1 MSHQKSMEDY
11 LEAILIIRKNA
22 GSCRSVDVSAHMN
35 YSKPS
40 VSIAMAKLEASGH
53 VEKKED
59 GQLYLTDLGKRVAE
73 KTLEKH
79 RFLMN
84 LFEKIG
90 VSEKTA
96 EEDACNLEHSLSNE
110 SYEKLKAWVERM
122 ERKENE

>member
-1 MSHQKSMEDY
+1 MSHQKSIEDY
-11 LEAILIIRKNA
+11 LEAILILRKNS
-22 GSCRSVDVSAHMN
+22 GSCRSVDVAMHMN

-59 GQLYLTDLGKRVAE
+59 GQLFLTDLGKRVAE
-73 KTLEKH
+73 RTLEKH
-79 RFLMN
+79 HFLLR

-110 SYEKLKAWVERM
+110 SYEKLKAWVESL
-122 ERKENE
+122 EKKEEN